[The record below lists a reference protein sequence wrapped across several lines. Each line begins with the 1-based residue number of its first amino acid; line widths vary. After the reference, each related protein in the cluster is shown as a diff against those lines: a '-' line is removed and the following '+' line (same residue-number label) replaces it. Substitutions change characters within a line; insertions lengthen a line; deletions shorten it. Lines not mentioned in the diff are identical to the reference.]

1 MDHKLMLEVPEE
13 VYEPLLKA
21 AEQTGQ
27 APEALA
33 LRWLAQAIR
42 RTVDDPLEPFIGA
55 FASGGSDW
63 ADRHDRYLGEAAL
76 DTAKNS
82 EGEG

>member
-1 MDHKLMLEVPEE
+1 MLEVPEE
-13 VYEPLLKA
+13 IYEPLLKE

-27 APEALA
+27 PPESVAV
-33 LRWLAQAIR
+33 RWLAQAVR
-42 RTVDDPLEPFIGA
+42 EAVDDPLEPFIGA
-55 FASGGSDW
+55 FASGGSNW

-76 DTAKNS
+76 DTATNS